1 MVNILFFIKRK
12 KLLKDGTAPIYI
24 RVTVNKVSSE
34 FATGKSINPSQWIA
48 VKGRVKGNT
57 LLNKQ
62 LNTFLDQQEYALHD
76 IALQIQQYGKPVTAK
91 EIARKYKGKDTP
103 QISLVSLYEDHNKM
117 QQELVGISVAKNTYK
132 RHETSLKLFQEFLS
146 YEYHIN
152 DIFIYEVDIEMLEKY
167 KHYLMTVR
175 HNNNNTTV
183 KYIRNL
189 GKVLNLAVER
199 QLIPNSPVELLHLKI
214 DEVDKEYLTAEEL
227 DRLAKKQ
234 FAIER
239 LEQVRD
245 VFLFCCYSGL
255 AYVDVHS
262 LTESDIVKD
271 GDRYWI
277 RKARHK
283 TNTMCHI
290 PLIAPALEI
299 LNKYKMYRAATGF
312 MLPVLSNQKMNAYL
326 KEIADIAGIIKNLTT
341 HAARHTFA
349 TTVTLA
355 NNVSIENVSKMLGH
369 KTIRMTQHYARILD
383 SSIDRDMTHVEQK
396 YKCVCPTPLLL

>member
-1 MVNILFFIKRK
+1 
-12 KLLKDGTAPIYI
+12 
-24 RVTVNKVSSE
+24 
-34 FATGKSINPSQWIA
+34 
-48 VKGRVKGNT
+48 
-57 LLNKQ
+57 
-62 LNTFLDQQEYALHD
+62 
-76 IALQIQQYGKPVTAK
+76 
-91 EIARKYKGKDTP
+91 
-103 QISLVSLYEDHNKM
+103 M

-175 HNNNNTTV
+175 HNNNNTTG

>member
-24 RVTVNKVSSE
+24 RVTVSKVSSE
-34 FATGKSINPSQWIA
+34 FATGKSVNPVQWIA

-57 LLNKQ
+57 LHNKQ

-76 IALQIQQYGKPVTAK
+76 IALQIQQQGKVVTAK
-91 EIARKYKGKDTP
+91 EIASRYKGKNTP
-103 QISLVSLYEDHNKM
+103 KVSLISLYVEHN
-117 QQELVGISVAKNTYK
+117 QTLRDLIDITVAKNTYK
-132 RHETSLKLFQEFLS
+132 RHETSLKLVQEFLA
-146 YEYHIN
+146 YEYH
-152 DIFIYEVDIEMLEKY
+152 VDDVALTDVDLLMLEKY

-189 GKVLNLAVER
+189 GKVLNMAVDR
-199 QLIPNSPVELLHLKI
+199 QLISSSPVELLHLKT
-214 DEVDKEYLTAEEL
+214 DEVEKEFLTSEEL
-227 DRLAKKQ
+227 DRLAKKH
-234 FAIER
+234 FSIER

-245 VFLFCCYSGL
+245 VFLFCCYCGL

-262 LTESDIVKD
+262 LTEQDIVKD
-271 GDRYWI
+271 GDKYWI

-283 TNTMCHI
+283 TNNMCHI
-290 PLIAPALEI
+290 PLITPALEI
-299 LNKYKMYRAATGF
+299 LNKYKAHRTATGY

-326 KEIADIAGIIKNLTT
+326 KEIADIVGISKNLTT
-341 HAARHTFA
+341 HCARHTFA

-369 KTIRMTQHYARILD
+369 KSIRMTQHYAKILD
-383 SSIDRDMTHVEQK
+383 TSIAHDMMNVEQR
-396 YKCVCPTPLLL
+396 LANA